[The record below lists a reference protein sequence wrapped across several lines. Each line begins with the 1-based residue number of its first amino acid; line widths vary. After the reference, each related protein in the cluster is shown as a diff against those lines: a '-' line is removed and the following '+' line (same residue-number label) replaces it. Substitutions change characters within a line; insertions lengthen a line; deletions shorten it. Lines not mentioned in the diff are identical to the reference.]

1 MLNILVVKS
10 LNFIRKRSYKAMSL
24 IAFVLYTYIF
34 VRVYSLSRSL
44 SLRSLILYCYFLTN
58 LSQFSSILYV
68 GYNIMLPR
76 LRKEEVLSY
85 AIVFT
90 LSKQAYN
97 TLRGLKGCII
107 RTKYA
112 LKKYL
117 IVVSR
122 SQTLCSLLV
131 TLLRT
136 LVFSSIISLL
146 SMYIGFVEFDIEEV
160 RCKGK

>member
-1 MLNILVVKS
+1 
-10 LNFIRKRSYKAMSL
+10 
-24 IAFVLYTYIF
+24 
-34 VRVYSLSRSL
+34 
-44 SLRSLILYCYFLTN
+44 
-58 LSQFSSILYV
+58 
-68 GYNIMLPR
+68 MLPR

-122 SQTLCSLLV
+122 S
-131 TLLRT
+131 
-136 LVFSSIISLL
+136 
-146 SMYIGFVEFDIEEV
+146 
-160 RCKGK
+160 